1 MKEGYFMKR
10 LIALAIAM
18 ILCVGLFASCSTE
31 DGQTEKTTTDA
42 ETTTAPETTAELSQD
57 PVRAYA
63 LQGPTG
69 MGFAK
74 LMQDSADGKAALSY
88 EFQLAASADEF
99 TGEIIQGNFE
109 IAAVPTNLAAVLY
122 ARTEGAVSVAAVNTM
137 GVLHLLE
144 NGDTIQSIEDLEGKT
159 VYSSGQGSVPEYV
172 MNYIL
177 DTFDIDCEVIYEANH
192 DAVATRLLAGEI
204 DLAVLPEPKVTTVL
218 KNAEVPEGMRAA
230 LDLTEVWQDACDANN
245 VDGSL
250 YMGCVI
256 VNNSWA
262 QEHPA
267 EMKAF
272 LEEYKASIEYVETN
286 PAEAAQI
293 IADQGIIPSAQ
304 IAEAAIPGSNIV
316 YVDGEEMATD
326 LASFYDILYS
336 YNPDSVGG
344 AVPDDNIYY
353 IAE

>member
-1 MKEGYFMKR
+1 
-10 LIALAIAM
+10 
-18 ILCVGLFASCSTE
+18 
-31 DGQTEKTTTDA
+31 
-42 ETTTAPETTAELSQD
+42 
-57 PVRAYA
+57 
-63 LQGPTG
+63 
-69 MGFAK
+69 
-74 LMQDSADGKAALSY
+74 MQDSADGKAALSY

-159 VYSSGQGSVPEYV
+159 IYSSGQGSVPEYV

-230 LDLTEVWQDACDANN
+230 LDLTEVWQDACEANN